1 VPDGLVDETPA
12 VLTRGVATRALT
24 ASPDEPG
31 ADTGVTDG
39 WLGAMMTNAE
49 DRGEVGPVDS
59 EDAVGRGTSGV
70 TGNGDAHDEVGPDH
84 LRALSAVRTELS
96 RLEEVLCAGHHP
108 VSEAA
113 ARVARAVDS
122 STVTTRAAAHH
133 LHVPAWLRVTPGENR
148 WPVAAAIVVAIG
160 LQLALPDRLALQSR
174 WLLPGLELAMLIG
187 LIIASP
193 VRFNRESTALRIT
206 SLTLTGLLSL
216 ANAWSATLLI
226 LGLVE
231 GTEGRD
237 AAPLLS
243 TGAAI
248 WLTNI
253 IAFAVWYWQFDRGG
267 PAARAHARRL
277 LPDFQFVQMQNPDL
291 AHPEWEP
298 QFVDYLYLSFTNATA
313 FSPTDVM
320 PLSRWAKLTMLGQSL
335 ISLVTLALVIARA
348 VNILK

>member
-1 VPDGLVDETPA
+1 
-12 VLTRGVATRALT
+12 
-24 ASPDEPG
+24 
-31 ADTGVTDG
+31 
-39 WLGAMMTNAE
+39 MMTDAE
-49 DRGEVGPVDS
+49 DRGEVGP
-59 EDAVGRGTSGV
+59 GRGENGAGRGASGASSD
-70 TGNGDAHDEVGPDH
+70 GNAGDNMQQDH
-84 LRALSAVRTELS
+84 LRALSALRAELT
-96 RLEEVLCAGHHP
+96 RLEEALRAGHHP
-108 VSEAA
+108 VSDATT
-113 ARVARAVDS
+113 RVARAVA
-122 STVTTRAAAHH
+122 TGTARTRETAHQ
-133 LHVPAWLRVTPGENR
+133 LHIPAWLRVTRGENR

-174 WLLPGLELAMLIG
+174 WLLPGLEFAVLIG

-193 VRFNRESTALRIT
+193 ARFNRESTTLRVA

-226 LGLVE
+226 MGLVR
-231 GTEGRD
+231 GTEGED
-237 AAPLLS
+237 AGALLS
-243 TGAAI
+243 TGVAI

-267 PAARAHARRL
+267 PAARAHARRD

-335 ISLVTLALVIARA
+335 VSLVTLALVIARA

>member
-1 VPDGLVDETPA
+1 VS
-12 VLTRGVATRALT
+12 LTSWRGV
-24 ASPDEPG
+24 
-31 ADTGVTDG
+31 
-39 WLGAMMTNAE
+39 MMTDAE
-49 DRGEVGPVDS
+49 DRGEVGP
-59 EDAVGRGTSGV
+59 GRGEDGAGRGASGASSDD
-70 TGNGDAHDEVGPDH
+70 NAGDSVQQDH
-84 LRALSAVRTELS
+84 LRSLSALRAELT
-96 RLEEVLCAGHHP
+96 RVEEALCAGHHP
-108 VSEAA
+108 VSDATS
-113 ARVARAVDS
+113 RVARAVA
-122 STVTTRAAAHH
+122 TGTGRTRDTAHH
-133 LHVPAWLRVTPGENR
+133 LHIPAWLRVTRGENR

-160 LQLALPDRLALQSR
+160 LQVALPDRLALQSR

-193 VRFNRESTALRIT
+193 VRFNRESTALRVA

-226 LGLVE
+226 LGLVR
-231 GTEGRD
+231 GTEGED
-237 AAPLLS
+237 AGALLS
-243 TGAAI
+243 TGVAI

-267 PAARAHARRL
+267 PAARAHARRD

-291 AHPEWEP
+291 AHPDWEP

-335 ISLVTLALVIARA
+335 VSLVTLALVIARA

>member
-1 VPDGLVDETPA
+1 
-12 VLTRGVATRALT
+12 
-24 ASPDEPG
+24 
-31 ADTGVTDG
+31 
-39 WLGAMMTNAE
+39 MMTDAE
-49 DRGEVGPVDS
+49 DRG
-59 EDAVGRGTSGV
+59 DAGAGRGEDGAVRGASGE
-70 TGNGDAHDEVGPDH
+70 TGNGNAGNGNTGGGVQHDH
-84 LRALSAVRTELS
+84 LRTLSAVRAELT
-96 RLEEVLCAGHHP
+96 RLEEALCAGHHP
-108 VSEAA
+108 VSDATT
-113 ARVARAVDS
+113 RVARAV
-122 STVTTRAAAHH
+122 TTGTARTRDTAHQVH
-133 LHVPAWLRVTPGENR
+133 IPAWLRVTPGENR

-160 LQLALPDRLALQSR
+160 LQLALPDRLTLQSR
-174 WLLPGLELAMLIG
+174 WLLPGLEFAMLIG

-193 VRFNRESTALRIT
+193 VRFNRESTALRLA

-226 LGLVE
+226 QGLLR
-231 GTEGRD
+231 GTEGQD
-237 AAPLLS
+237 AGALLS

-267 PAARAHARRL
+267 PAARAHARHI

-291 AHPEWEP
+291 THPDWEP

-335 ISLVTLALVIARA
+335 ISLATLALVIARA

>member
-1 VPDGLVDETPA
+1 M
-12 VLTRGVATRALT
+12 
-24 ASPDEPG
+24 
-31 ADTGVTDG
+31 TD
-39 WLGAMMTNAE
+39 AE
-49 DRGEVGPVDS
+49 DPGEVGP
-59 EDAVGRGTSGV
+59 GRGDDGAVRGASGG
-70 TGNGDAHDEVGPDH
+70 TGNGNAGNGNARDGNAGDGVQHDH
-84 LRALSAVRTELS
+84 LRRLSAVRAELT
-96 RLEEVLCAGHHP
+96 RLEEALCAGHHP
-108 VSEAA
+108 VSDATT
-113 ARVARAVDS
+113 RVARAV
-122 STVTTRAAAHH
+122 TTGTARTRDTAHQVH
-133 LHVPAWLRVTPGENR
+133 IPAWLRVTRGENR

-193 VRFNRESTALRIT
+193 VRFNRESTALRIA

-226 LGLVE
+226 QGLLR
-231 GTEGRD
+231 GTEGQD
-237 AAPLLS
+237 AGALLS

-267 PAARAHARRL
+267 PAARAHARRT

-291 AHPEWEP
+291 THPDWEP

-335 ISLVTLALVIARA
+335 ISLATLALVIARA

>member
-1 VPDGLVDETPA
+1 MRTM
-12 VLTRGVATRALT
+12 ALL
-24 ASPDEPG
+24 S
-31 ADTGVTDG
+31 
-39 WLGAMMTNAE
+39 
-49 DRGEVGPVDS
+49 
-59 EDAVGRGTSGV
+59 AVGRGTCGV
-70 TGNGDAHDEVGPDH
+70 ISNGDAHDEVGPDH

-133 LHVPAWLRVTPGENR
+133 LRVPAWLRVTPGENR

-187 LIIASP
+187 LIITSP
-193 VRFNRESTALRIT
+193 VRIT

-231 GTEGRD
+231 GTEGKD

-277 LPDFQFVQMQNPDL
+277 LPDFQSATLNPVG
-291 AHPEWEP
+291 A
-298 QFVDYLYLSFTNATA
+298 
-313 FSPTDVM
+313 
-320 PLSRWAKLTMLGQSL
+320 
-335 ISLVTLALVIARA
+335 
-348 VNILK
+348 

>member
-1 VPDGLVDETPA
+1 
-12 VLTRGVATRALT
+12 
-24 ASPDEPG
+24 
-31 ADTGVTDG
+31 
-39 WLGAMMTNAE
+39 MTNGG
-49 DRGEVGPVDS
+49 DRGEVGPGRS
-59 EDAVGRGTSGV
+59 EGAAGWRANGAISQGNAGDGV
-70 TGNGDAHDEVGPDH
+70 QPDH
-84 LRALSAVRTELS
+84 LRALSAVRAELT

-108 VSEAA
+108 VSEATT
-113 ARVARAVDS
+113 RVARAVA
-122 STVTTRAAAHH
+122 TGTARTRDTER
-133 LHVPAWLRVTPGENR
+133 HVHIPAWLRVTRGENR
-148 WPVAAAIVVAIG
+148 WPVAVAIVVAIG
-160 LQLALPDRLALQSR
+160 LQLALPDRLVLQSR
-174 WLLPGLELAMLIG
+174 WLLPGLEFAMLIG

-193 VRFNRESTALRIT
+193 VRFNRESTALRIA

-226 LGLVE
+226 RGLLR
-231 GTEGRD
+231 GTEGQD
-237 AAPLLS
+237 AGALLS

-267 PAARAHARRL
+267 PAARAHARRT

-291 AHPEWEP
+291 THPDWEP

-335 ISLVTLALVIARA
+335 ISLATLALVIARA

>member
-1 VPDGLVDETPA
+1 
-12 VLTRGVATRALT
+12 
-24 ASPDEPG
+24 
-31 ADTGVTDG
+31 
-39 WLGAMMTNAE
+39 MMIDVG
-49 DRGEVGPVDS
+49 DRGQVGS
-59 EDAVGRGTSGV
+59 GSGEHGAGRGASGAASDGV
-70 TGNGDAHDEVGPDH
+70 QQDH
-84 LRALSAVRTELS
+84 LRALSAVRAELT

-108 VSEAA
+108 VSDATT
-113 ARVARAVDS
+113 RVAHAVANG
-122 STVTTRAAAHH
+122 TARTRDTAHH
-133 LHVPAWLRVTPGENR
+133 VHIPAWLRITRGENR

-160 LQLALPDRLALQSR
+160 LQLALPDRLALLSR
-174 WLLPGLELAMLIG
+174 WLLPGLEFAMLIG

-193 VRFNRESTALRIT
+193 VRFNRESTALRIA
-206 SLTLTGLLSL
+206 SLTLAGLLSL
-216 ANAWSATLLI
+216 ANAYSVILLI
-226 LGLVE
+226 LGLVR
-231 GTEGRD
+231 GTEDTD
-237 AAPLLS
+237 AGHLLS

-267 PAARAHARRL
+267 PAARAHARRV

-291 AHPEWEP
+291 THPEWEP

-335 ISLVTLALVIARA
+335 VSLLTLALVIARA